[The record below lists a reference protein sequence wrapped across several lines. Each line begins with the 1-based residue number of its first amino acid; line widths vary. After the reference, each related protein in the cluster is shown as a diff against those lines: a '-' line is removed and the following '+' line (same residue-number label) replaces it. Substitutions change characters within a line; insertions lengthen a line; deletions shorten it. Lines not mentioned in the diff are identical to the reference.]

1 MKALLLY
8 SHSSGH
14 KDFERQ
20 IQKIRRSLS
29 TTFDV
34 LDVVCT
40 FSADEAARLEKEA
53 GERYD
58 VLLIAGGDGTFNNA
72 VNNLMKVRKTPVLG
86 YLNFGT
92 IGDVGRNFGIHGGLT
107 RALNIIKE
115 GNIEAFDV
123 CDANGVYFAY
133 TCAIGSF
140 SDIAYATPRHQKR
153 RHGRF
158 AYYWVAAQ
166 EAFRKKSIHYEVE
179 FEGNKIEGK
188 SAFVMVLN
196 GRNMGGFLV
205 NKNGFINDGK
215 MEFFVADEG
224 ILNGLTHYLFHHKVS
239 VISSDRFSIKTS
251 ESGPWCLDGE
261 KGPEGQVVITCHP
274 KALRIFSKK
283 IN

>member
-72 VNNLMKVRKTPVLG
+72 VNNLMKVNKTPVLG

-92 IGDVGRNFGIHGGLT
+92 IGDVGRNFGIYGGLA
-107 RALNIIKE
+107 RALAIIKE
-115 GNIEAFDV
+115 GHVEAFDV
-123 CDANGVYFAY
+123 GEANGVYFAY
-133 TCAIGSF
+133 TCAIGRY
-140 SDIAYATPRHQKR
+140 SDIAYATPRNKKR
-153 RHGRF
+153 RQGRL
-158 AYYWVAAQ
+158 AYYA
-166 EAFRKKSIHYEVE
+166 EATKQAFQPKLIHYEVE
-179 FEGNKIEGK
+179 AEGK
-188 SAFVMVLN
+188 KIVGESAFVMVLN
-196 GRNMGGFLV
+196 GKNMGGFRV
-205 NKNGFINDGK
+205 NGK
-215 MEFFVADEG
+215 
-224 ILNGLTHYLFHHKVS
+224 S
-239 VISSDRFSIKTS
+239 
-251 ESGPWCLDGE
+251 
-261 KGPEGQVVITCHP
+261 
-274 KALRIFSKK
+274 
-283 IN
+283 

>member
-72 VNNLMKVRKTPVLG
+72 VNNLMKARKTPVLG

-92 IGDVGRNFGIHGGLT
+92 IGDVGKNFGIQGGL
-107 RALNIIKE
+107 RNALKIIKD
-115 GNIEAFDV
+115 GHIEAFDV
-123 CDANGVYFAY
+123 GEANGSYFAY
-133 TCAIGSF
+133 TCAIGHY
-140 SDIAYATPRHQKR
+140 SDIAYATPRREKR
-153 RHGRF
+153 RHGRL
-158 AYYWVAAQ
+158 AYYWAAANQ
-166 EAFRKKSIHYEVE
+166 AFEKKKVHYEIE
-179 FEGNKIEGK
+179 FDRRKIEGTR
-188 SAFVMVLN
+188 AF
-196 GRNMGGFLV
+196 
-205 NKNGFINDGK
+205 
-215 MEFFVADEG
+215 
-224 ILNGLTHYLFHHKVS
+224 
-239 VISSDRFSIKTS
+239 
-251 ESGPWCLDGE
+251 
-261 KGPEGQVVITCHP
+261 
-274 KALRIFSKK
+274 
-283 IN
+283 

>member
-1 MKALLLY
+1 L
-8 SHSSGH
+8 
-14 KDFERQ
+14 RQ
-20 IQKIRRSLS
+20 LSKIRKTLS
-29 TTFDV
+29 SSFET
-34 LDVVCT
+34 LDIVCT
-40 FSADEAARLEKEA
+40 FSAQEASRLEQEA
-53 GERYD
+53 GEYYD

-72 VNNLMKVRKTPVLG
+72 VNNLMKVCKTPILG

-158 AYYWVAAQ
+158 AYYWAAAQ
-166 EAFRKKSIHYEVE
+166 EAFRKKQIHYEIE
-179 FEGNKIEGK
+179 CEGKKIKGK

-205 NKNGFINDGK
+205 NKKGVINDGK
-215 MEFFVADEG
+215 MEFFAASEG
-224 ILNGLTHYLFHHKVS
+224 PFNGLTHYLFHHKVA
-239 VISSDRFSIKTS
+239 VISSDCFLLKTS
-251 ESGPWCLDGE
+251 EPGPWCLDGE
-261 KGPEGQVVITCHP
+261 KGPEGQILITCHP